1 MKRLFF
7 IVLALILSVLPV
19 RAETAVPAMLDLD
32 TALRIAREHQPQLVQ
47 ARAQSDAA
55 QARIGTALSPLLPQ
69 VVGSAG
75 YQRGTANTAT
85 RPGSSVSTT
94 GAGGS
99 QSWNTYNYWNFGLS
113 ANQLI
118 YDFGQSFD
126 QWRAARANAGA
137 QRENENTTLLQVLL
151 NVRTAFFN
159 ARASKALMKVAE
171 ETKTNQEHHLAQI
184 QGFVEIGTRP
194 EIDLAQVRSDLA
206 NARLAM
212 INAEN
217 SYETAKARLNQ
228 TMGMEAPTNYDVADE
243 TLPPVE
249 KEDQN
254 TETLLEEA
262 LQARPEFAVLS
273 DQIRAQELTLA
284 SVQGGYWPSLN
295 LSTELTSAGSQL
307 DNDSQARNWSGGI
320 TLNWPLF
327 QGELTRAKAIEA
339 RANLRVLKSQSD
351 TLRQQVRL
359 EVEQARLAVR
369 AAKAAITAA
378 DDAVVNTRKLLD
390 LAEGRYQTG
399 VGSII
404 ELGDAQVALSNA
416 EAQKVQADYNLASAR
431 AQLLQALGRR

>member
-1 MKRLFF
+1 MKRWFL
-7 IVLALILSVLPV
+7 IVSALVLPALAAG
-19 RAETAVPAMLDLD
+19 AETQVPQVLSLD
-32 TALRIAREHQPQLVQ
+32 TALRIARENQPQLVQ

-55 QARIGTALSPLLPQ
+55 QARVGTALSPLLPQ

-75 YQRGTANTAT
+75 YQRGTANTT
-85 RPGSSVSTT
+85 SRPGSSASPT
-94 GAGGS
+94 GVGGA
-99 QSWNTYNYWNFGLS
+99 QSWNTYDDWSFGLS
-113 ANQLI
+113 ARQLI
-118 YDFGQSFD
+118 YDFGQSFN

-137 QRENENTTLLQVLL
+137 QRENENTIMLQILL
-151 NVRTAFFN
+151 NVRTAFFD

-171 ETKTNQEHHLAQI
+171 ETQTNQERHLAQI

-206 NARLAM
+206 SARLQL

-228 TMGMEAPTNYDVADE
+228 TMGIEAPTNYDVAEE

-249 KEDQN
+249 QEDQS
-254 TETLLEEA
+254 TETLLEKA
-262 LQARPEFAVLS
+262 LQARPEFIVLS
-273 DQIRAQELTLA
+273 DQIRAQGFTLG
-284 SVQGGYWPSLN
+284 SIKGGYWPSLN
-295 LSTELTSAGSQL
+295 LSTELTSAGSQI
-307 DNDSQARNWSGGI
+307 DSQARNWSGGI

-327 QGELTRAKAIEA
+327 QGDLTRAQAAEA
-339 RANLRVLKSQSD
+339 RANLRGLKSQLD

-359 EVEQARLAVR
+359 EVEQARLAIR

-378 DDAVVNTRKLLD
+378 DDVVVNARKRLD

-399 VGSII
+399 VGSMI

-431 AQLLQALGRR
+431 ARLLQALGRL

>member
-1 MKRLFF
+1 MKRLLLIF
-7 IVLALILSVLPV
+7 LALILSVLPA
-19 RAETAVPAMLDLD
+19 RAETTVPAMLDLD

-55 QARIGTALSPLLPQ
+55 QARVGTALSVLLPQ
-69 VVGSAG
+69 VSGNAG
-75 YQRGTANTAT
+75 YERH
-85 RPGSSVSTT
+85 TT
-94 GAGGS
+94 NGPS
-99 QSWNTYNYWNFGLS
+99 LQSWDTHNYWNFGLS
-113 ANQLI
+113 ASQLI

-137 QRENENTTLLQVLL
+137 QRENENTTMLQVLL
-151 NVRTAFFN
+151 NVRTAFFT

-228 TMGMEAPTNYDVADE
+228 TMGVEAPTNYEVADE

-249 KEDQN
+249 QEDQT
-254 TETLLEEA
+254 TEVLLAEA
-262 LQARPEFAVLS
+262 LRTRPEFAVLS

-284 SVQGGYWPSLN
+284 SVRGGYGPSLF
-295 LSTELTSAGSQL
+295 LSTEFTSDGSQL
-307 DNDSQARNWSGGI
+307 DQDSQARNWSGGI
-320 TLNWPLF
+320 SLNWPLF
-327 QGELTRAKAIEA
+327 QGEFTRGKAAEA
-339 RANLRVLKSQSD
+339 QANLRVLKSQSD

-369 AAKAAITAA
+369 AAKAAIMAA